1 LRFGIPLTVDPA
13 GMHTLAREAEEAG
26 CDSAWMPEHLIWPAE
41 IRSRYPYS
49 EDGRAP
55 VSEALPAY
63 DPWVLL
69 AWVSA
74 ATERLR
80 LGTSVYILPLRDPHV
95 TARAVATLDLV
106 SGGRA
111 ILGAGVGWLEEE
123 FEIAG
128 QRFAD
133 RGARAD
139 EITEILRAL
148 WSPGPTS
155 FAGAHYS
162 FPDVHFE
169 PKPPQGADLPIVF
182 GGESAPALRRAARL
196 GSGWIGLRHTP
207 DSARERIAHLRTLIA
222 AEGREDDPFEI
233 TVGAPSDLDQRG
245 VDAYVEAGVDRVC
258 LRPWRRDEDPRAGI
272 ERLGALIASVG
283 AS

>member
-1 LRFGIPLTVDPA
+1 LNFGIPLTVDLVAMPA
-13 GMHTLAREAEEAG
+13 LAREAEDVG
-26 CDSAWMPEHLIWPAE
+26 CDSVWIPEHLIWPAE
-41 IRSRYPYS
+41 IRSTYPYS

-55 VSEALPAY
+55 VPEALPAY

-69 AWVSA
+69 GWVAA
-74 ATERLR
+74 ATERIK

-128 QRFAD
+128 QAFAD
-133 RGARAD
+133 RGARTD

-148 WSPGPTS
+148 WSPGPTA
-155 FAGAHYS
+155 FTGAHYS
-162 FPDVHFE
+162 FPSVHFE

-182 GGESAPALRRAARL
+182 GGESAPALRRAARR
-196 GSGWIGLRHTP
+196 GSGWIGLRHSP
-207 DSARERIAHLRTLIA
+207 DSARERIARLRTLIA
-222 AEGREDDPFEI
+222 AAGREGDPFEV
-233 TVGAPSDLDQRG
+233 TVGARADIDEEQ
-245 VDAYVEAGVDRVC
+245 VAAYAAAGVDRIC
-258 LRPWRRDEDPRAGI
+258 LRPWRRGEDPRAGL
-272 ERLGALIASVG
+272 ERLAGLIADGVG
-283 AS
+283 S